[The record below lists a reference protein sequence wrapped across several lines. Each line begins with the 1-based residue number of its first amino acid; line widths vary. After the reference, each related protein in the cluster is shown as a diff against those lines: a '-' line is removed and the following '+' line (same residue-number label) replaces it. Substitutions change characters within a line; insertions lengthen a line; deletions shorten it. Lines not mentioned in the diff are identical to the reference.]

1 MPFRLL
7 KLSDGTLSLEFETSD
22 VPRVREVIKAA
33 YGKSRLNG
41 ILYAPV

>member
-22 VPRVREVIKAA
+22 VPLSEKLSKPLTE
-33 YGKSRLNG
+33 KSRLNG